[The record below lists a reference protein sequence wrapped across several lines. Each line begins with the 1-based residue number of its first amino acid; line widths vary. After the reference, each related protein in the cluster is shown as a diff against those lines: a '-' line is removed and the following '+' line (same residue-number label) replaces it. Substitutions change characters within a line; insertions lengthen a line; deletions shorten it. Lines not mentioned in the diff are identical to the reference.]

1 MATAPPW
8 HRPLGSPQLGSRA
21 SSGCA
26 WQLWLAR
33 RSHGRDRPT
42 GRPATVPLVLEPAAS
57 KAADYTAFDHPGT
70 TMDLPDGDTVSMG

>member
-1 MATAPPW
+1 MVKVPPLAV
-8 HRPLGSPQLGSRA
+8 RESRSRA
-21 SSGCA
+21 SSGHA

-42 GRPATVPLVLEPAAS
+42 GRPATVPLVLELAAS